1 MSTVEAARVTFGMT
15 LFFHIILASL
25 GVVMPFMLLVS
36 EWMWLRKKDPVY
48 RALNNK
54 WTQAFAAT
62 YAIGAVSG
70 TVLTFGFGLFWPN
83 FMNVAG
89 PVIGYPLAIEVLFF
103 LTEAIFLGI
112 YVFGKDMLSP
122 WVRWLTGLPLL
133 IGGFFSMIVV
143 VLANSWMNT
152 PVGFTLNDAGR
163 VVSVDLFKAMFS
175 PAAFNETTHMT
186 GAAFEAVAFGF
197 AAVYAFGLLRGRRD
211 SYHKKALT
219 MAMVVVTFVAPAMI
233 ISGDL
238 TAKYL
243 AHEEPAK
250 LAAMEPVFKTEKG
263 AALSIG
269 GYPDKE
275 TGEVKYDIEVPR
287 MLSILATDSLDG
299 TVKGLDSFPED
310 SRPNPVAVWWAFDSM
325 VGIGFF
331 LVGVV
336 GLFWFTFWRE
346 RSVPTGET
354 TLSKWLLRTITLSG
368 FLGFAAIELGWI
380 TTEEGRQPWVIKGIM
395 RTAEGAT
402 NAPGLVIVMFVF
414 GLLYVVLAATLIWL
428 LSGLATGA
436 PDDLYDTDQP
446 GEGREAQNRESTHA
460 TS

>member
-1 MSTVEAARVTFGMT
+1 MSTVEAARATFGMT

-25 GVVMPFMLLVS
+25 GVVMPFMLIVS
-36 EWMWLRKKDPVY
+36 EWMWLRRKDPVY
-48 RALNNK
+48 RALNRK

-62 YAIGAVSG
+62 YAVGAVSG

-112 YVFGKDMLSP
+112 YVFGRDLLSP
-122 WVRWLTGLPLL
+122 WVHWLSGLPLL

-152 PVGFTLNDAGR
+152 PVGFTLNAAGR
-163 VVSVDLFKAMFS
+163 VVSVDLLQAMFS

-197 AAVYAFGLLRGRRD
+197 AAVYAFGILRGRRD
-211 SYHKKALT
+211 AYHKKALI

-233 ISGDL
+233 VSGDL

-243 AHEEPAK
+243 AKEEPAK
-250 LAAMEPVFKTEKG
+250 LAAMEPIFKTEKG

-269 GYPDKE
+269 GYPDKK
-275 TGEVKYDIEVPR
+275 TGEVKYDIKIPK
-287 MLSILATDSLDG
+287 MLSILATDSPNG
-299 TVKGLDSFPED
+299 TVRGLDSFPKD
-310 SRPNPVAVWWAFDSM
+310 YRPNPVAVWWAFDAM

-331 LVGVV
+331 LVTVV
-336 GLFWFTFWRE
+336 GWFWFAFWRK
-346 RSVPTGET
+346 RSLPTGDT
-354 TLSKWLLRTITLSG
+354 MLSKWLLRTITLSG

-380 TTEEGRQPWVIKGIM
+380 TTEEGRQPWIIKGIM
-395 RTAEGAT
+395 RTAEGST
-402 NAPGLVIVMFVF
+402 TAPGLVIVMFVF
-414 GLLYVVLAATLIWL
+414 GLLYAVLAATLIWL
-428 LSGLATGA
+428 LRGMATGA
-436 PDDLYDTDQP
+436 PDDLKD
-446 GEGREAQNRESTHA
+446 EENRNSGSPRKESEYA
-460 TS
+460 AS